1 MLNAT
6 KVAERNYKFIYR
18 KGNSLS
24 GICNFSAQKLQKG
37 VLWDKMQ
44 KLLTFLKECMA
55 DALIQK
61 MQEKP
66 FEKVTVN
73 EIADLAGV
81 NRSTWFRN
89 FKTKNDA
96 LSFKIVILWNRYRND
111 HGLSSEKYTLDNARD
126 FFAFTYENRFL
137 LQLAYTAQV
146 QSSIYDGFYQIMMSQ
161 YDGSAYECYRGRFY
175 SYALFGLL
183 DEWVKRDFSESPA
196 DLSTIFHKII
206 QS

>member
-1 MLNAT
+1 MQQKSQKEIINSFTA
-6 KVAERNYKFIYR
+6 

-44 KLLTFLKECMA
+44 KLRTLKECMA

>member
-1 MLNAT
+1 MGQNAKAT
-6 KVAERNYKFIYR
+6 
-18 KGNSLS
+18 
-24 GICNFSAQKLQKG
+24 
-37 VLWDKMQ
+37 D
-44 KLLTFLKECMA
+44 FLKECMA

-111 HGLSSEKYTLDNARD
+111 HGLSSENILWIMPGIFSHLLMRTVSCCSLRIPP
-126 FFAFTYENRFL
+126 RFNPL
-137 LQLAYTAQV
+137 SMMV
-146 QSSIYDGFYQIMMSQ
+146 SI
-161 YDGSAYECYRGRFY
+161 R
-175 SYALFGLL
+175 L
-183 DEWVKRDFSESPA
+183 
-196 DLSTIFHKII
+196 
-206 QS
+206 

>member
-1 MLNAT
+1 MGQNAKAT
-6 KVAERNYKFIYR
+6 
-18 KGNSLS
+18 
-24 GICNFSAQKLQKG
+24 
-37 VLWDKMQ
+37 D
-44 KLLTFLKECMA
+44 FLKECMA

-81 NRSTWFRN
+81 NRTTWFRN

>member
-1 MLNAT
+1 MQQKSQKEIINSFTA
-6 KVAERNYKFIYR
+6 

-37 VLWDKMQ
+37 VLWDK
-44 KLLTFLKECMA
+44 MA

>member
-1 MLNAT
+1 MGQNAKAT
-6 KVAERNYKFIYR
+6 
-18 KGNSLS
+18 
-24 GICNFSAQKLQKG
+24 
-37 VLWDKMQ
+37 D
-44 KLLTFLKECMA
+44 FLKECMA

-111 HGLSSEKYTLDNARD
+111 HGLSSEKYTLDNAP
-126 FFAFTYENRFL
+126 RFIPL
-137 LQLAYTAQV
+137 SMMV
-146 QSSIYDGFYQIMMSQ
+146 SI
-161 YDGSAYECYRGRFY
+161 R
-175 SYALFGLL
+175 L
-183 DEWVKRDFSESPA
+183 
-196 DLSTIFHKII
+196 
-206 QS
+206 

>member
-1 MLNAT
+1 MHGRCIDPENA
-6 KVAERNYKFIYR
+6 
-18 KGNSLS
+18 G
-24 GICNFSAQKLQKG
+24 
-37 VLWDKMQ
+37 
-44 KLLTFLKECMA
+44 
-55 DALIQK
+55 
-61 MQEKP
+61 
-66 FEKVTVN
+66 
-73 EIADLAGV
+73 
-81 NRSTWFRN
+81 
-89 FKTKNDA
+89 
-96 LSFKIVILWNRYRND
+96 ND

>member
-1 MLNAT
+1 MGQNAKAT
-6 KVAERNYKFIYR
+6 
-18 KGNSLS
+18 
-24 GICNFSAQKLQKG
+24 
-37 VLWDKMQ
+37 D
-44 KLLTFLKECMA
+44 FLKECMA

-196 DLSTIFHKII
+196 DLSKIFHKII

>member
-1 MLNAT
+1 MQQKSQKEIINSFTA
-6 KVAERNYKFIYR
+6 

-44 KLLTFLKECMA
+44 KLLTFLA

>member
-1 MLNAT
+1 MGQYAKAT
-6 KVAERNYKFIYR
+6 
-18 KGNSLS
+18 
-24 GICNFSAQKLQKG
+24 
-37 VLWDKMQ
+37 D
-44 KLLTFLKECMA
+44 FLKECMA

-126 FFAFTYENRFL
+126 FFAFTYENRFML
-137 LQLAYTAQV
+137 
-146 QSSIYDGFYQIMMSQ
+146 SQ